1 MITKTEALQLLSESK
16 ISLITYSSIGE
27 LYKDEILSEL
37 NFNEI
42 KQFDSQSSL
51 KSILRDITLGKL
63 LDNKKDTDFILLDL
77 NEVKVSLTGLNRQA
91 IVERLIRKF
100 SSIDSEYKL
109 IITGMAYKTMD
120 ESYSAPNWLLYSSYL
135 VLGIGEGNTI
145 KALKSRY

>member
-16 ISLITYSSIGE
+16 ISLITYKSIGE

-37 NFNEI
+37 NFHEI
-42 KQFDSQSSL
+42 KQLDSQSSL

-120 ESYSAPNWLLYSSYL
+120 ESYSAPNWLLYLSDL

-145 KALKSRY
+145 KVLKSRY

>member
-16 ISLITYSSIGE
+16 ISLITYKSIGE

-42 KQFDSQSSL
+42 KQLDSQSSL
-51 KSILRDITLGKL
+51 KSIFRDITLDKL

-109 IITGMAYKTMD
+109 IITVMAHKTMD

-135 VLGIGEGNTI
+135 VLGIAEGNTI

>member
-1 MITKTEALQLLSESK
+1 MITYK
-16 ISLITYSSIGE
+16 SIGE

-42 KQFDSQSSL
+42 KQLDSQSSL
-51 KSILRDITLGKL
+51 KSIFRDITLDKL

-100 SSIDSEYKL
+100 LSIDSKYKL
-109 IITGMAYKTMD
+109 IITVMAYKTMAYKTMD
-120 ESYSAPNWLLYSSYL
+120 ESYSAPNWLLYLSDL

>member
-1 MITKTEALQLLSESK
+1 MITKTEALQLLSKSK

-42 KQFDSQSSL
+42 KQLDSQSSL
-51 KSILRDITLGKL
+51 KSIFRDITLDKI

-109 IITGMAYKTMD
+109 IITCMAYKTMD

-135 VLGIGEGNTI
+135 VLGICERNTI